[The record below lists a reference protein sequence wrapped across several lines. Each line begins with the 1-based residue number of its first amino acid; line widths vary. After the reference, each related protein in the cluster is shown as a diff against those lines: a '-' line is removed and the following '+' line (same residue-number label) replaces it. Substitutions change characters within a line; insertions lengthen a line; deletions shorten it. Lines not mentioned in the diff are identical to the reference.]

1 MHSQKD
7 AAAFTRYYSAS
18 TFMSEIDRIRGFLR
32 GVRRRAYWEASL
44 RLGGIT
50 LTTMLLTLLLMALCA
65 SHIGPAGFWPRV
77 TFTVLT
83 ILTLLGVGA
92 GAFGPIRRL
101 RSELGVARFVGR
113 RHPPLASDLVS
124 AVQLSHAEQ
133 PRGTSAG
140 ILRAFF
146 ASVAESVTPMDV
158 RRLVPLR
165 PAAFAG
171 GAVGAAGLLVLL
183 AALLLPGTIARGL
196 GLLVRVPT
204 RFEGAVVSSDPLIGD
219 VRISYTY
226 PRYTGLPGR
235 VVEGSTGDIVA
246 VKGTE
251 VVLETKLLRRAREA
265 LLLLGD
271 AGEAGER
278 PVELGEGRLRAAFK
292 VEESGSYRV
301 WLAPLFGR
309 PVRESRAHR
318 IVAEADEA
326 PRVEIFGPA
335 DRLELATPRPIE
347 VGFSATDDFGLG
359 PVELVYRVEDGPEQ
373 RIRLKEPTSG
383 MRATQ
388 GRTVFEPNLD
398 RAAPGSR
405 VAYRV
410 EAKDNDGVS
419 GSKTGSSRTLYVVI
433 ADPRESLDE
442 QLLREREILDR
453 LIVNLANRLEA
464 LDPEPEPAKPAAGG
478 SSARPGSIPWDNS
491 SKLVLWLSVHE
502 ELESHVAALGRIIDD
517 ERRSGSGSK
526 AVLGALSSIADR
538 LARKLREEAA
548 LLGSLRGRVSQGVM
562 TTTVGGA
569 AFDRLLKHEAKHV
582 EELETAVLMLD
593 DLIGRQ
599 RLEDLSDM
607 AKTLSDTYKRL
618 QDLLARYQATKDEA
632 LRRQIE
638 REIRDLRARIEQL
651 GTKIAALKAR
661 NEVPTEWQNM
671 PNLDKAM
678 DRASEFSN
686 LLEKGDMKSLS
697 KALAELGGALSDVRK
712 MLEGNSEAFGENR
725 FAQENKAM
733 SEALRQIGDLESD
746 ERMLAGDS
754 SSLAEET
761 EQAAAKARAAELDK
775 FLAEAR
781 DKAERLRRR
790 LGKNPP
796 EELSDDGQDELKRAQ
811 ESAKQL
817 RRLLGEHEWGEGK
830 KEAERA
836 VSSLRRLR
844 RELDQRQQKN
854 QQRPS
859 AAQEEFSES
868 MNDARSIAQEI
879 ASDLDKLTPK
889 PGEGMSQEQRGRSQ
903 GMAQRQRSLG
913 ERAEEL
919 AKEAARNAGKA
930 GGLDQASNELRQI
943 AEQMGQAQQD
953 LQRGDPREGS
963 GKAREAADRLAKLR
977 DEMRDGR
984 KEANGRNRREP
995 VRIPGADESKAPRE
1009 WRHELLEA
1017 MRERAPERYGE
1028 EVRKYYEEIAK

>member
-1 MHSQKD
+1 
-7 AAAFTRYYSAS
+7 
-18 TFMSEIDRIRGFLR
+18 MSEIDRIRSFLR

-50 LTTMLLTLLLMALCA
+50 LATILVVLLVMALCA
-65 SHIGPAGFWPRV
+65 SHIGPAGFWPKV
-77 TFTVLT
+77 TATVLI
-83 ILTLLGVGA
+83 ILTLLGVCA

-101 RSELGVARFVGR
+101 RSEIGVARFVGR
-113 RHPPLASDLVS
+113 RHPPLASDLLS
-124 AVQLSHAEQ
+124 AVELAGTEQ
-133 PRGTSAG
+133 PTRGTSTS
-140 ILRAFF
+140 ILQAFLG
-146 ASVAESVTPMDV
+146 SVATAVTPVDV
-158 RRLVPLR
+158 RRLVPFR
-165 PAAFAG
+165 PAALAG
-171 GAVGAAGLLVLL
+171 SAVAAAAVVLTVS
-183 AALLLPGTIARGL
+183 ALLLPGTIARGL
-196 GLLVRVPT
+196 GLLLRVPT
-204 RFEGAVVSSDPLIGD
+204 RFEGAVVTTEPLVGD

-226 PRYTGLPGR
+226 PRYTGLPAR

-265 LLLLGD
+265 LLLLG
-271 AGEAGER
+271 EAGE
-278 PVELGEGRLRAAFK
+278 LGEKTVDLRDGGLRAAFK
-292 VEESGSYRV
+292 VEESSSYRI
-301 WLAPLFGR
+301 WLSPLLGR
-309 PVRESRAHR
+309 PVREARAHR

-335 DRLELATPRPIE
+335 DRLELPTPRPIE
-347 VGFSATDDFGLG
+347 VGFSATDDYGLG
-359 PVELVYRVEDGPEQ
+359 AVELVYRVEDGAEQ
-373 RIRLKEPTSG
+373 RIRLKEGAPGT
-383 MRATQ
+383 RATQ

-419 GSKTGSSRTLYVVI
+419 GSKTGSSRTLYIVI

-442 QLLREREILDR
+442 QLLREREILDQ
-453 LIVNLANRLEA
+453 LLDNLADRLEA
-464 LDPEPEPAKPAAGG
+464 LNPDADDTRAAVAPTPARFSGSPGAAWDTA
-478 SSARPGSIPWDNS
+478 SKVVPWFSA
-491 SKLVLWLSVHE
+491 HE
-502 ELESHVAALGRIIDD
+502 ALESHVAALGRIIDD

-526 AVLGALSSIADR
+526 SVLAALSSIADR
-538 LARKLREEAA
+538 LARRLREEAG
-548 LLGSLRGRVSQGVM
+548 LLASLRGRTAASL
-562 TTTVGGA
+562 TTAGSPGA
-569 AFDRLLKHEAKHV
+569 SNYDRLLKHEVKHA
-582 EELETAVLMLD
+582 EELETAVLLLD

-599 RLEDLSDM
+599 RLEDLADM
-607 AKTLSDTYKRL
+607 AKTLADTYKRL
-618 QDLLARYQATKDEA
+618 QDLLSRYQATKDEA

-661 NEVPTEWQNM
+661 NEVPSEWQNM
-671 PNLDKAM
+671 PDLSKAM

-686 LLEKGDMKSLS
+686 LLEKGDPKSLQ
-697 KALAELGGALSDVRK
+697 KALSELGSALGDVRK
-712 MLEGNSEAFGENR
+712 MLEGNAESFGENR
-725 FAQENKAM
+725 FAQENKAV
-733 SEALRQIGDLESD
+733 SEALKQIGELESD

-754 SSLAEET
+754 STLAEET
-761 EQAAAKARAAELDK
+761 EQQAAKARAAELDR

-790 LGKNPP
+790 LSKNPP
-796 EELSDDGQDELKRAQ
+796 EELSEDGQDELKRAQ

-844 RELDQRQQKN
+844 RELDRREQKN
-854 QQRPS
+854 PRPS

-868 MNDARSIAQEI
+868 MGDARSIAQEI
-879 ASDLDKLTPK
+879 ASDLEKLAPK
-889 PGEGMSQEQRGRSQ
+889 PGEGMSQEQKGRSA
-903 GMAQRQRSLG
+903 GMAQRQRSLA

-919 AKEAARNAGKA
+919 AREAAKNAGKA
-930 GGLDQASNELRQI
+930 GGLDQASSELREI
-943 AEQMGQAQQD
+943 GEQMGQAQQD

-977 DEMRDGR
+977 DELRDGR
-984 KEANGRNRREP
+984 REANGRNRREP

-1009 WRHELLEA
+1009 WRQELLEA

-1028 EVRKYYEEIAK
+1028 EVRKYYEEIIK

>member
-1 MHSQKD
+1 
-7 AAAFTRYYSAS
+7 
-18 TFMSEIDRIRGFLR
+18 MSEIDRIRSFLR
-32 GVRRRAYWEASL
+32 GVRRRANWEVAL
-44 RLGGIT
+44 RLGG
-50 LTTMLLTLLLMALCA
+50 LTIAAMLVAVLLMALCA
-65 SHIGPAGFWPRV
+65 SHTGPAGFWPRV
-77 TFTVLT
+77 TFTVLM
-83 ILTLLGVGA
+83 ILTLSGVGIA
-92 GAFGPIRRL
+92 ALGPIRRL

-113 RHPPLASDLVS
+113 RHPPVASDLVS
-124 AVQLSHAEQ
+124 AVELSATEQ
-133 PRGTSAG
+133 PRGTSSG

-146 ASVAESVTPMDV
+146 ASVADSVGPMDV
-158 RRLVPLR
+158 RRLVPFR
-165 PAAFAG
+165 PAALAG
-171 GAVGAAGLLVLL
+171 GVVAGAAVLVL
-183 AALLLPGTIARGL
+183 AGALLLPGTIARGL
-196 GLLVRVPT
+196 GLLLRTPT
-204 RFEGAVVSSDPLIGD
+204 RFEGAVVSTDPLIGD

-246 VKGTE
+246 IKGTE
-251 VVLETKLLRRAREA
+251 VVLETRLLRHAREA

-271 AGEAGER
+271 AGDAGER
-278 PVELGEGRLRAAFK
+278 AVELGDGRLRASFK

-301 WLAPLFGR
+301 WLSPLLGR
-309 PVRESRAHR
+309 PVREARAHR
-318 IVAEADEA
+318 IVAEPDEA

-373 RIRLKEPTSG
+373 RLRLKELPAGTRS
-383 MRATQ
+383 TQ

-410 EAKDNDGVS
+410 EAKDNDGIS

-453 LIVNLANRLEA
+453 LITNLANRLEA
-464 LDPEPEPAKPAAGG
+464 LDPEPEPRPAP
-478 SSARPGSIPWDNS
+478 SARASGPSIPWDTS
-491 SKLVLWLSVHE
+491 SKLVVWLSVHE
-502 ELESHVAALGRIIDD
+502 ELESNVAALGRIIDD

-526 AVLGALSSIADR
+526 AVLSALSSIADK
-538 LARKLREEAA
+538 LARRLREESA
-548 LLGSLRGRVSQGVM
+548 LLATLRGRVNQGM
-562 TTTVGGA
+562 LTNTVGGPS
-569 AFDRLLKHEAKHV
+569 FDRLLKHEVKHA

-607 AKTLSDTYKRL
+607 AKSLADTYKRL
-618 QDLLARYQATKDEA
+618 QDLLARYQATKDES

-638 REIRDLRARIEQL
+638 REIRDLRSRIEQL
-651 GTKIAALKAR
+651 GTKIAALKQR

-671 PNLDKAM
+671 PDLGKAM

-686 LLEKGDMKSLS
+686 LLEKGDTKSLH
-697 KALAELGGALSDVRK
+697 KALSELGGALSDVRK
-712 MLEGNSEAFGENR
+712 MLEGNSEAFGESR
-725 FAQENKAM
+725 FAQENKAV

-754 SSLAEET
+754 SNLAEET
-761 EQAAAKARAAELDK
+761 EQQAAKARAAEMDK

-796 EELSDDGQDELKRAQ
+796 DELSDDGQDELKRAQ

-817 RRLLGEHEWGEGK
+817 RRLLGEREWGEGK

-854 QQRPS
+854 PSQRPS
-859 AAQEEFSES
+859 ATQEDFSES
-868 MNDARSIAQEI
+868 MDDARNIAQEI
-879 ASDLDKLTPK
+879 ASDLEKLAPK
-889 PGEGMSQEQRGRSQ
+889 PGEGMTPEQKGRSQ
-903 GMAQRQRSLG
+903 GMAQRQHSLG
-913 ERAEEL
+913 ERAGEL
-919 AKEAARNAGKA
+919 AKQAGKNAGKA
-930 GGLDQASNELRQI
+930 GGLDQAANELRQI
-943 AEQMGQAQQD
+943 ADQMGQSQQD

-977 DEMRDGR
+977 DDLRDGP

-1009 WRHELLEA
+1009 WRQELMEA
-1017 MRERAPERYGE
+1017 MRERAPERYNE

>member
-1 MHSQKD
+1 
-7 AAAFTRYYSAS
+7 
-18 TFMSEIDRIRGFLR
+18 MSEIDRIRGFLR
-32 GVRRRAYWEASL
+32 VVRRRAYWEASL

-50 LTTMLLTLLLMALCA
+50 LATMLLILLLMALCA

-92 GAFGPIRRL
+92 GAFGPFRRL
-101 RSELGVARFVGR
+101 RSELGVARLVGR

-124 AVQLSHAEQ
+124 AVELSSSEQ
-133 PRGTSAG
+133 TRGTSTG

-146 ASVAESVTPMDV
+146 ASVAEAVSPMDV
-158 RRLVPLR
+158 RRVVPLR
-165 PAAFAG
+165 PAALAG
-171 GAVGAAGLLVLL
+171 GALGAMTVLVLVG
-183 AALLLPGTIARGL
+183 ALLLPATVGRGL
-196 GLLVRVPT
+196 ALLMRVPT
-204 RFEGAVVSSDPLIGD
+204 RFEGAVVSADPLIGD

-278 PVELGEGRLRAAFK
+278 PVELRDGRLRAVFK

-301 WLAPLFGR
+301 WLAPLLGR

-373 RIRLKEPTSG
+373 RIRLKEPTRG
-383 MRATQ
+383 TKATQ

-398 RAAPGSR
+398 RATPGAR
-405 VAYRV
+405 VAYRL
-410 EAKDNDGVS
+410 EARDNDGVS

-464 LDPEPEPAKPAAGG
+464 LEPEPETKPAAASG
-478 SSARPGSIPWDNS
+478 ARAGSIPWDTS
-491 SKLVLWLSVHE
+491 SRLVMWLSVHE

-517 ERRSGSGSK
+517 ERRAGSGSK
-526 AVLGALSSIADR
+526 AVLSALSSIADR

-548 LLGSLRGRVSQGVM
+548 LLSSLRGRVNQGV
-562 TTTVGGA
+562 TITSVGGP
-569 AFDRLLKHEAKHV
+569 AFDRLLKHEARHV

-599 RLEDLSDM
+599 RLEDLADM
-607 AKTLSDTYKRL
+607 AKALSDTYKRL

-638 REIRDLRARIEQL
+638 REIRDLRSRIEQL

-661 NEVPTEWQNM
+661 NEVPAEWQNM

-686 LLEKGDMKSLS
+686 LLEKGDVKSLH

-733 SEALRQIGDLESD
+733 SEALKEIGELESD

-754 SSLAEET
+754 SNLAEET

-790 LGKNPP
+790 LGKSPP

-854 QQRPS
+854 PRTSPPQD
-859 AAQEEFSES
+859 EFSEA
-868 MNDARSIAQEI
+868 MNDARGIAQEI

-889 PGEGMSQEQRGRSQ
+889 PGEGMSSEQRGRSQ

-919 AKEAARNAGKA
+919 AKQAGKNSGKA
-930 GGLDQASNELRQI
+930 GGLDQAANELRQI

-953 LQRGDPREGS
+953 LQKGDPREGS

-984 KEANGRNRREP
+984 KDANGRNRREP

-1009 WRHELLEA
+1009 WRQELLEA
-1017 MRERAPERYGE
+1017 MRERAPDRYGE